1 MQAKAVVV
9 VERVCGTLHTDTT
22 EEIQTCGEGGEERE
36 EGEGVVILTRLV
48 AICPPGP
55 RLIGPVAVTAIHYVT
70 ARRCNVIW

>member
-22 EEIQTCGEGGEERE
+22 EEIQTCGEGGEE
-36 EGEGVVILTRLV
+36 GEGVVILTRLV
-48 AICPPGP
+48 AICPPG
-55 RLIGPVAVTAIHYVT
+55 LCIIGPVAVTAIHYVT